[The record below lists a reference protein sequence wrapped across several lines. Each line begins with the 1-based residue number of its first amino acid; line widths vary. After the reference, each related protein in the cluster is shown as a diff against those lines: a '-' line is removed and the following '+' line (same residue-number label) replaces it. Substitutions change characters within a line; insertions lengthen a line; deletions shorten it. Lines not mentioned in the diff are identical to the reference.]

1 MRRAGG
7 VAGVLA
13 VACGGAEDSRRAP
26 RSDDAGKDSGGRG
39 GTASGGTTGSSG
51 AQATGGSSTG
61 GGGIGGSSTGGGG
74 IGGSAA
80 GGQGGNPSDASM
92 DSPIPMDAAADR
104 TAPDA
109 AMDGGAADAAADRTV
124 ADAADGAV
132 DGPPPFDAGP
142 GCIAPNDSPLSAAAA
157 GLPAAGLVAWLRA
170 DHGIHKT
177 ATDGVCAWADARGS
191 GHVFQ
196 PLVPGG
202 RPLWESAGLAG
213 LPAVHF
219 SSTGPGLIKAGV
231 LGLPPQ
237 SARTFI
243 VVQRLVSLTGRFH
256 SVIQGLGDSPGTYV
270 MIDTN
275 TWMTAGSREGVYA
288 PETSFDSDL
297 ATAAGARLHVFSVG
311 PMIIGTPVA
320 PALSYRINRVT
331 RTLTTTSTGSGN
343 GTFLDFSSAN
353 FTMVGNAVGGEA
365 LLAEVLV
372 YDHVLSTAD
381 RNAVEAALS
390 TRYAIP

>member
-1 MRRAGG
+1 M
-7 VAGVLA
+7 
-13 VACGGAEDSRRAP
+13 ACGGEDESRRPA
-26 RSDDAGKDSGGRG
+26 RSDDAGTDRGGRG
-39 GTASGGTTGSSG
+39 GTGSGGTTGSGG
-51 AQATGGSSTG
+51 AQATGGSATG
-61 GGGIGGSSTGGGG
+61 GSATGGGG

-80 GGQGGNPSDASM
+80 GGQGGSPSDASM
-92 DSPIPMDAAADR
+92 DSPIRMDAGVDG

-109 AMDGGAADAAADRTV
+109 SVDGGAADATADRVV
-124 ADAADGAV
+124 ADAADAGASDGAV

-142 GCIAPNDSPLSAAAA
+142 GCIAPNDPPLSAAAA
-157 GLPAAGLVAWLRA
+157 GLPTAGLVAWLRA

-177 ATDGVCAWADARGS
+177 ATDGVCAWVDARGS

-196 PLVPGG
+196 PLVPTG
-202 RPLWESAGLAG
+202 RPLWENAGLAG

-219 SSTGPGLIKAGV
+219 SSAGPGLIKGGV

-256 SVIQGLGDSPGTYV
+256 SIIQGVGDSPGTYV
-270 MIDTN
+270 MIDAN
-275 TWMTAGSREGVYA
+275 TWFTVGSREGVYA
-288 PETSFDSDL
+288 MDTSFDSDL

-320 PALSYRINRVT
+320 PALSYRIDRVT
-331 RTLTTTSTGSGN
+331 RTLTTKSTGSGN
-343 GTFLDFSSAN
+343 GTFYDFSSAN

-365 LLAEVLV
+365 VLAEALV

-381 RNAVEAALS
+381 RDAVEASLS
-390 TRYAIP
+390 ARYAIP